1 MSLRMNVMKTKKK
14 KNTPLTLGQRIAA
27 IKALED
33 GVMDDVP
40 WFVRRIF
47 TDKFMVNGREI
58 SLTNDGD
65 FVSREEAIAALKWMV
80 EQLESV

>member
-1 MSLRMNVMKTKKK
+1 MANKK
-14 KNTPLTLGQRIAA
+14 KNKEGSPPLTLGQRIAA

-65 FVSREEAIAALKWMV
+65 FVSREEAIEALKWMV